1 MSLSAAVPGLPKV
14 TLALY
19 APHLE
24 AVIASQNP
32 DDELVQPTS
41 LERER
46 LDPSAMVM
54 ADSPWRA
61 LHMARAAG
69 ARSVLLVSADQA
81 LPQGLLHRMLLAAE
95 SRSNGVISPLGL
107 DQLAVHAPLRGVLD
121 AGQEVVDRWAWALGE
136 RATLAGHGFNPAAS
150 LWCEDA
156 LLALPQATDTLDVP
170 LGIDSLWT
178 ACAAISDG
186 DVDQGTAPSNAAA
199 AQLAGSLLDLGVTPD
214 QPPPAR
220 FGLDGR
226 KVLLHVLHGWGGGSE
241 RFVRDLMAAGIDQQT
256 HHLVLRAEA
265 DPKANLT
272 AQALCL
278 HHDLDQPPLRRWV
291 LSEPISVTALHSAEV
306 QDLLHSVCTEFAVGA
321 VLVSSVIGHS
331 LDVLRTGLP
340 THVVCHD
347 YFPLWPALHA
357 DFGSSDF
364 DGSDEALQTLL
375 SNGAVAPFREQS
387 LDYWRQLR
395 TQYLN
400 ALKQSEAALFAPTV
414 SVRRNVCRLAAEL
427 TGGRWIVQAH
437 GLAPWKAAVADNQP
451 PERDTLRVL
460 VPGRINGGKGED
472 LLAQVL
478 SEPLAGIEWV
488 LLGCGHAGMRFF
500 GHDHVHVVLNYAH
513 DDLPAQVAAFK
524 PDLVFL
530 PATVAETFGYSLS
543 EMWSLRLPV
552 LATRIG
558 SYAER
563 IRDGIDGFL
572 IEPDAQQAR
581 TALLRLRTRRDLL
594 QRLRTNAPQPES
606 TGVVHARYLTAFPST
621 QTVEARQSERATP
634 RVLQSQQE
642 TRLRRALQSQLR
654 ALQAQIETQHI
665 DLEKRAAWGFG
676 LDREL
681 RETQQAALQER
692 QRNEASLQA
701 ADAERGVLSRALQ
714 AAELEL
720 ADAHRV
726 LQEEANGALHSAAA
740 EQALGQ
746 QIRQR
751 LLDLHAERAHFEQ
764 TRNAIL
770 QSSSWRL
777 TRPLRGM
784 RRVIGGLFSRLRFR
798 QQRLLSVLHRS
809 LRSLKSRGI
818 KGTLQRARQEFSP
831 AQPSIELHIPAAAP
845 FAPFELPCPEQPKV
859 SVIIPAYN
867 HLDHTLTCLRSIA
880 AQPSHVQAEIIVV
893 DDCSSDET
901 QATLPQITGL
911 RYLRNVENL
920 GFIGACNAGAEAA
933 RGEYLVFLNNDTA
946 VQPGWLDALI
956 NTFSTHADV
965 GLVGA
970 KLIYPDGRLQE
981 AGGIVFADAS
991 GWNYGRFGDPSAP
1004 EYNFV
1009 READYCSGAAIAV
1022 PTALFNEFGGFD
1034 RHYAPAYYE
1043 DTDLAMKVWTK
1054 GLRVLYQPAA
1064 SVVHF
1069 EGISS
1074 GTDTTTG
1081 VKAYQVVN
1089 QQKFLERWRERLQ
1102 QHPPAGTRIETAR
1115 QHRDTRHVLIIDA
1128 TTPTPDQDSGSLRMV
1143 NLMKVLRAEGCA
1155 IRFFA
1160 DNRAWLPRYTAD
1172 LQQLGVEV
1180 LWHPFLSD
1188 PVRWFAEQGS
1198 LLDAVILS
1206 RHYIASQYV
1215 DLVRQH
1221 APEARLA
1228 FDTVDLHYL
1237 REQREAELAQREDLH
1252 RQAAVTREKE
1262 LELMRRCDVT
1272 LVVSPVE
1279 QSLLANEVPEA
1290 QVEVLSNVHEVFGR
1304 RAEFAERADLMFVGG
1319 YQHPPNVDAV
1329 QWFADDILPLI
1340 RAQDPTIRFHIIGS
1354 KAPENIAKLAER
1366 DGIVFHG
1373 FVEDIEPLLDGIR
1386 IAVAPLRWGAGVK
1399 GKVNMSMSY
1408 GQPVVATP
1416 IAVEGMYAEPERDV
1430 LVADNAADFAAAVLR
1445 LYHDEALWQQLSDN
1459 GLRNVQTHFSFD
1471 AARAALR
1478 RVLSH

>member
-24 AVIASQNP
+24 AVVASQNP
-32 DDELVQPTS
+32 ATELLQPTT
-41 LERER
+41 LERES
-46 LDPSAMVM
+46 LDPNVLVM
-54 ADSPWRA
+54 ADSPMRA
-61 LHMARAAG
+61 LEMAQSAG
-69 ARSVLLVSADQA
+69 AQCVFLVSAEHA
-81 LPQGLLHRMLLAAE
+81 LPLGLLHRLLLAAG
-95 SRSNGVISPLGL
+95 SRENGVISPLGVAT
-107 DQLAVHAPLRGVLD
+107 LAAHAHLRDLLA
-121 AGQEVVDRWAWALGE
+121 AGPEVVDRWAWALGE
-136 RATLAGHGFNPAAS
+136 RTAMAGNGFNPAAS
-150 LWCEDA
+150 LWCADA
-156 LLALPQATDTLDVP
+156 LLALSRATDAFGVP
-170 LGIDSLWT
+170 LATESLWT
-178 ACAAISDG
+178 ACAVIG
-186 DVDQGTAPSNAAA
+186 DAEAASSPNNAAA
-199 AQLAGSLLDLGVTPD
+199 AQLAGSLHDLGVTRD
-214 QPPPAR
+214 QSPPAR
-220 FGLDGR
+220 FGLDGG
-226 KVLLHVLHGWGGGSE
+226 KVLLHALHGWGGGSE
-241 RFVRDLMAAGIDQQT
+241 RFVRDLMAAGLGQQT
-256 HHLVLRAEA
+256 RHLVLRAEA

-272 AQALCL
+272 ARALCL
-278 HHDLDQPPLRRWV
+278 YHDLDQPPLRRWV
-291 LSEPISVTALHSAEV
+291 LSEPIAVTALQSLEV
-306 QDLLHSVCTEFAVGA
+306 QDLLRSVCDEFGVDA

-347 YFPLWPALHA
+347 YFPLWPQLHA
-357 DFGSSDF
+357 DFGASDF
-364 DGSDEALQTLL
+364 DTGDAALQALL
-375 SNGAVAPFREQS
+375 SKGAVAPFAEQS
-387 LDYWRQLR
+387 VDYWRQLR
-395 TQYLN
+395 EQYLT
-400 ALKQSEAALFAPTV
+400 ALRQSEAALFAPTH

-427 TGGRWIVQAH
+427 GDRRWIVQAH
-437 GLAPWKAAVADNQP
+437 GLAPWTAPDVDNQP
-451 PERDTLRVL
+451 PEREALRVL

-472 LLAQVL
+472 LLAELL
-478 SEPLAGIEWV
+478 SEPPSGIEWV
-488 LLGCGHAGMRFF
+488 LLGCGQAGMRFF
-500 GHDHVHVVLNYAH
+500 GHDHVHVVLNYEH
-513 DDLPAQVAAFK
+513 TDLPTQVAAFK

-552 LATRIG
+552 MATRIG

-563 IRDGIDGFL
+563 IRDGIDGL
-572 IEPDAQQAR
+572 LVEPDAHQAR
-581 TALLRLRTRRDLL
+581 TALQRLRKRRDLL
-594 QRLRTNAPQPES
+594 QRLRVNAPQPES
-606 TGVVHARYLTAFPST
+606 TATVHARYLATFPATAPT
-621 QTVEARQSERATP
+621 EAQRSVLVTP
-634 RVLQSQQE
+634 RLLQNQQE
-642 TRLRRALQSQLR
+642 ASLRRALQSQVE
-654 ALQAQIETQHI
+654 ALQAKIDAQHA

-681 RETQQAALQER
+681 HAAQQRHQQSEAA
-692 QRNEASLQA
+692 LQA
-701 ADAERGVLSRALQ
+701 ADADRATLAGALQ
-714 AAELEL
+714 SAEQQL

-726 LQEEANGALHSAAA
+726 IQVEANGALHSTEA
-740 EQALGQ
+740 EQPLGQ

-751 LLDLHAERAHFEQ
+751 LLDLHSERTHFEQ

-777 TRPLRGM
+777 TRPLRGL
-784 RRVIGGLFSRLRFR
+784 RRLVAGLVGRLRFR
-798 QQRLLSVLHRS
+798 QQRLSSVLHRS
-809 LRSLKSRGI
+809 LRSLKTRGI

-831 AQPSIELHIPAAAP
+831 PQPSIELHIPAAAP
-845 FAPFELPCPEQPKV
+845 FAPFELPYPEQPTV

-880 AQPSHVQAEIIVV
+880 AQPSCVQAEIIVV
-893 DDCSSDET
+893 DDCSSDDT
-901 QATLPQITGL
+901 ATTLPQIAGL
-911 RYLRNVENL
+911 RYVRNAQNL
-920 GFIGACNAGAEAA
+920 GFIGACNAGADAA
-933 RGEYLVFLNNDTA
+933 RGAYLVFLNNDTA

-956 NTFSTHADV
+956 ETFATHADV

-981 AGGIVFADAS
+981 AGGIVFSDAS

-1009 READYCSGAAIAV
+1009 REVDYCSGAAIAV
-1022 PTALFNEFGGFD
+1022 PSALFAEFGGFD

-1043 DTDLAMKVWTK
+1043 DTDLAMKVWAK

-1074 GTDTTTG
+1074 GTDTSTG

-1089 QQKFLERWRERLQ
+1089 QQKFLDRWHERLQ
-1102 QHPPAGTRIETAR
+1102 QHPPAGTRIEVAR
-1115 QHRDTRHVLIIDA
+1115 QHRDARRVLIIDA

-1143 NLMKVLRAEGCA
+1143 NLMKVLRAEGYA
-1155 IRFFA
+1155 ISFFA

-1172 LQQLGVEV
+1172 LQQLGVEM
-1180 LWHPFLSD
+1180 LWHPYLSD

-1221 APEARLA
+1221 APKARLV

-1237 REQREAELAQREDLH
+1237 REQREAELAQRDDLH
-1252 RQAAVTREKE
+1252 KQAAVTREKE
-1262 LELMRRCDVT
+1262 LDLMRRCDVT

-1279 QSLLANEVPEA
+1279 QSLLAGEVPEA

-1304 RAEFAERADLMFVGG
+1304 RAEFSARADLMFVGG

-1329 QWFADDILPLI
+1329 MWFADEILPLI
-1340 RAQDPTIRFHIIGS
+1340 RAEDPTIRFHIIGS
-1354 KAPENIAKLAER
+1354 KAPESIAKLAER

-1416 IAVEGMYAEPERDV
+1416 IAIEGMYAEPERDV

-1445 LYHDEALWQQLSDN
+1445 LYHDETLWQQISDN
-1459 GLRNVQTHFSFD
+1459 GLLNVETHFSFD
-1471 AARAALR
+1471 AARTALR
-1478 RVLSH
+1478 HVLTH